1 MTGNEQQM
9 EIDLGPNPEIQ
20 KTEPEVVIVDDA
32 SQLENAPKPD
42 KVEAKNEEIDPAKA
56 LEKLKK
62 KLKKEKERAEEAERQ
77 AREAMAKAHTASSE
91 VEDTHLHLVNNAIS
105 TVKRDNEILKM
116 NYRDAMANGDYDRVA
131 EIQEAISM
139 NAAKL
144 LQLENGFNEMKNR
157 PAAPPPPQQ
166 PRDITVDD
174 LIPRVTPKSA
184 EWLKD
189 NRKHLKDPRSLRIMA
204 RAHDDAMDMGIDTE
218 TKEYFRFI
226 ENRLGINKEKAPTIE
241 RDDDDDGYE
250 DSALSAA
257 AAPTQRRQAPPAAPV
272 SRSGSFNGNGRPD
285 RITLTAEQAEY
296 AKISGLTPHEYWV
309 QLQREKNRQH

>member
-1 MTGNEQQM
+1 MSGTEQQM

-20 KTEPEVVIVDDA
+20 KTEPEIVIVENEA
-32 SQLENAPKPD
+32 QLEAQSDP
-42 KVEAKNEEIDPAKA
+42 VENKKKEIDPAKA
-56 LEKLKK
+56 LEKMKQ
-62 KLKKEKERAEEAERQ
+62 KLKKEQERAEEAERQ
-77 AREAMAKAHTASSE
+77 ARQAMVHAHNASNE

-116 NYRDAMANGDYDRVA
+116 NYRDALANGDYDRVA
-131 EIQEAISM
+131 EIQESISM
-139 NAAKL
+139 NSAKL

-157 PAAPPPPQQ
+157 PQTPPPAPP

-174 LIPRVTPKSA
+174 LIHRVTPKSSD
-184 EWLKD
+184 WLKD
-189 NRKHLKDPRSLRIMA
+189 NREHLREPRSLRIMA
-204 RAHDDAMDMGIDTE
+204 RAHDDAMDMGIKTE

-226 ENRLGINKEKAPTIE
+226 ENRLGIDRDQAPAVE
-241 RDDDDDGYE
+241 RYDDDDD
-250 DSALSAA
+250 DTSAMSAA

-272 SRSGSFNGNGRPD
+272 SRSAGFNDGSRPN

-309 QLQREKNRQH
+309 QLQREKNRQN